1 MNLYRGYNLG
11 DVKDLQESRDNMK
24 FGDICLLNENNVL
37 ITNGD
42 FTIDNIY
49 LINERKPTTNATLII
64 DTESEKVKSIEGA
77 WVFEEY
83 QTSVNINTFSNDINM
98 NIFTLGDRTSRESN
112 INNLYL
118 HDPFLVQHV
127 PPSDFRAPHNVLCN
141 LVIDGIIDIPPISK
155 LFNQTFFENE
165 ILKYFKG
172 GCNLSEGN
180 STIILNNLGVSYTN
194 SMLHIYDYNED
205 GIISS
210 LSTSNININILPGF
224 VTFDEINTGKV
235 TTSNPYDDYLHML
248 PIFCQESN
256 HSVYTTSS
264 FSNNVYGLF
273 ENLNSIAISDHYA
286 NVINSN
292 ITYVNTNI
300 ELYIRS
306 TSNLSDVETVL
317 ALSNLSLD
325 KLVGIPY
332 SNNDLS
338 NANNILKVENDL
350 YLNFLTTR
358 KTGLTNQVIYSSNNE
373 WGLLDFQSNYDGLDY
388 FDRASSNLFGMVNMD
403 ESNDTRPV
411 LMREYS
417 NGLSNIMYKIQNF
430 DVGEHFDSFL
440 STFQTSPESNML
452 EYASNLNEIKEYYLL
467 YNDAFSNHNYNLDL
481 HIISFVDHDNY
492 SNLRNAPNTLNYFH
506 NDIGFVKR
514 NNCLSEMRST
524 ASLCKSNLQLGT
536 ICSQNNNNVDI
547 RGKELNFVQCCIT
560 DIFQINDGT
569 GSSSNKYLN
578 LSDSGSNEW
587 SSIYEFDAN
596 NSNTKGIVKLFN
608 EMTYDDNS
616 TYTPSLLKNKLDY
629 FRSEIENMNK
639 QLTDLEIRI
648 VPI

>member
-1 MNLYRGYNLG
+1 MEYKTLVNEKQNKRRL
-11 DVKDLQESRDNMK
+11 VKNNK
-24 FGDICLLNENNVL
+24 YYENR
-37 ITNGD
+37 
-42 FTIDNIY
+42 Y
-49 LINERKPTTNATLII
+49 MA
-64 DTESEKVKSIEGA
+64 
-77 WVFEEY
+77 
-83 QTSVNINTFSNDINM
+83 
-98 NIFTLGDRTSRESN
+98 
-112 INNLYL
+112 
-118 HDPFLVQHV
+118 
-127 PPSDFRAPHNVLCN
+127 
-141 LVIDGIIDIPPISK
+141 
-155 LFNQTFFENE
+155 
-165 ILKYFKG
+165 
-172 GCNLSEGN
+172 
-180 STIILNNLGVSYTN
+180 
-194 SMLHIYDYNED
+194 
-205 GIISS
+205 
-210 LSTSNININILPGF
+210 
-224 VTFDEINTGKV
+224 
-235 TTSNPYDDYLHML
+235 
-248 PIFCQESN
+248 
-256 HSVYTTSS
+256 
-264 FSNNVYGLF
+264 
-273 ENLNSIAISDHYA
+273 
-286 NVINSN
+286 
-292 ITYVNTNI
+292 
-300 ELYIRS
+300 
-306 TSNLSDVETVL
+306 
-317 ALSNLSLD
+317 
-325 KLVGIPY
+325 
-332 SNNDLS
+332 
-338 NANNILKVENDL
+338 
-350 YLNFLTTR
+350 
-358 KTGLTNQVIYSSNNE
+358 
-373 WGLLDFQSNYDGLDY
+373 
-388 FDRASSNLFGMVNMD
+388 
-403 ESNDTRPV
+403 
-411 LMREYS
+411 
-417 NGLSNIMYKIQNF
+417 LSNIMYKIQNF